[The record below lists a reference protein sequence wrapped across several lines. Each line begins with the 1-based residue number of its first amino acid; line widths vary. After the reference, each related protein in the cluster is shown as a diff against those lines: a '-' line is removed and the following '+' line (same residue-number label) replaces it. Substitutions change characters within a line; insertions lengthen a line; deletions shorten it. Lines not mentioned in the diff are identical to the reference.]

1 MFIKL
6 LLGEDAVVV
15 VVGVETTIVRLSSV
29 LDKVP
34 AAIVELVVI
43 NGDVVVVFVAVTDAV
58 DVTASETAVSAV
70 VSDIVEQG
78 FVVALVLTSKK
89 NKNKN

>member
-89 NKNKN
+89 KKNKN